1 MNARIKSVKFKK
13 EYESKY
19 GLLYGFEV
27 VYEVDGEEKK
37 GFYSSKKREQTNF
50 VEGKDCELVEEVIKS
65 DKGDWVKI
73 KPSKPFSNSNYGRV
87 LKREQ
92 TRYSGFAVSYAKDL
106 VVADKLKL
114 EELDLFATKLF
125 DLMVNLDKSMEG

>member
-1 MNARIKSVKFKK
+1 MRVLVKRVTFKK

-27 VYEVDGEEKK
+27 LYELEGNEKK

-50 VEGKDCELVEEVIKS
+50 IEGEECELVEEVIKG
-65 DKGDWVKI
+65 DKGEWIKI
-73 KPSKPFSNSNYGRV
+73 RPSKGFLNSNYGRV

-114 EELDLFATKLF
+114 EELDMFATKLF
-125 DLMVNLDKSMEG
+125 DLMVSLDKSMEG